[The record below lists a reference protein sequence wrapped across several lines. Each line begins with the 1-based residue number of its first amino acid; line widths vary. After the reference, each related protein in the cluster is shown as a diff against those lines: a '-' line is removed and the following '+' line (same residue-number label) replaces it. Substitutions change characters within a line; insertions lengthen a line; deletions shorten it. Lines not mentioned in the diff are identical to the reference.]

1 MVTSTSHYVW
11 SRSPKGYQY
20 EMCFEDADG
29 KWTVEA
35 YSLSVDMARGC
46 ERKKIRR
53 IMISLNGRR
62 GNSRR
67 TRSELERVTH
77 P

>member
-1 MVTSTSHYVW
+1 MVTSTSHYGW
-11 SRSPKGYQY
+11 SPKGYQY
-20 EMCFEDADG
+20 ETRFEDADG
-29 KWTVEA
+29 KWTVVA
-35 YSLSVDMARGC
+35 CSLSVDMARGC
-46 ERKKIRR
+46 EGKKIRR

-67 TRSELERVTH
+67 TRSELESVTH